1 MLGGGPPTARRRTRS
16 SREKYGLP
24 FTLLADTQHAV
35 AEEYG
40 VWGEKSY
47 AGKTYM
53 GVDRSTFVIDADGN
67 VAKVFRKV
75 KPDEHADQVLEAL
88 RAGS

>member
-1 MLGGGPPTARRRTRS
+1 
-16 SREKYGLP
+16 
-24 FTLLADTQHAV
+24 
-35 AEEYG
+35 
-40 VWGEKSY
+40 
-47 AGKTYM
+47 M

-88 RAGS
+88 R

>member
-1 MLGGGPPTARRRTRS
+1 
-16 SREKYGLP
+16 
-24 FTLLADTQHAV
+24 
-35 AEEYG
+35 
-40 VWGEKSY
+40 
-47 AGKTYM
+47 M

-88 RAGS
+88 AAAGA